1 MKYQETLNWLFGLE
15 ARGIKFGLSNTSE
28 LLERMGYPQ
37 RNFRSIHVAGTNGK
51 GSVSALVA
59 SVLSMA
65 GYRVGLYTSPHMV
78 DFGERIRVD
87 GVPLSH
93 EDMLRLAEKVRG
105 ISDSMASES
114 PEKRMTFF
122 ELTTAMAF
130 ERFAEMKV
138 DWAVVEVGM
147 GGRLD
152 ATNVLEPEVTV
163 ITRIGIEHTEFLGAT
178 IEEISEEKAG
188 IIKPMTPV
196 VTAARPNAGL
206 EVIEAR
212 ARRLGSPLRV
222 LDRSLRYHLVSSS
235 LQGTVIEVK
244 GSRLEA
250 PMPGSYQAE
259 NMALAYATL
268 MELDDPRITDE
279 VLSQGFRVTR
289 WPGRLEAVSRNPIIV
304 LDATHTGEGAEAVA
318 PEMRTM
324 VGGDIILIL
333 GVLDDKDLEVMAR
346 QFGRI
351 SRIAIATSP
360 KSKRSFPASTVEKAL
375 LPYVREVMR
384 VEDVG
389 EALRT
394 ALDMAAPDDA
404 VLVTGSLY
412 TLGEARRWLD
422 GRKGR

>member
-1 MKYQETLNWLFGLE
+1 
-15 ARGIKFGLSNTSE
+15 
-28 LLERMGYPQ
+28 
-37 RNFRSIHVAGTNGK
+37 
-51 GSVSALVA
+51 
-59 SVLSMA
+59 
-65 GYRVGLYTSPHMV
+65 
-78 DFGERIRVD
+78 
-87 GVPLSH
+87 
-93 EDMLRLAEKVRG
+93 
-105 ISDSMASES
+105 
-114 PEKRMTFF
+114 
-122 ELTTAMAF
+122 
-130 ERFAEMKV
+130 MKV